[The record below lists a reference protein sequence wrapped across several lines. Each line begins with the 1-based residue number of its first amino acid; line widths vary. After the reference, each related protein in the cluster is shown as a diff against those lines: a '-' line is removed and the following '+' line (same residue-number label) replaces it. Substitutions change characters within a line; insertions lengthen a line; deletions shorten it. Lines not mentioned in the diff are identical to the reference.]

1 MLTMD
6 PRRRSVKGHGRVVL
20 VRRHLSVAAA
30 AVAAAVVCFAVAG
43 FLAGPGPTAATSPST
58 RTLSSPLVD
67 MEAVSSTAPRL
78 DGHDSRLRLPTAR
91 TAVPAVLLFGG
102 TLALVASAYVSLR
115 RRPRR
120 AVSRPA
126 WSASLRGPP
135 RLAAL

>member
-1 MLTMD
+1 M
-6 PRRRSVKGHGRVVL
+6 
-20 VRRHLSVAAA
+20 RRHLSV

-43 FLAGPGPTAATSPST
+43 FLAEPGPTAATHPAT

-67 MEAVSSTAPRL
+67 MEAVSSTIPRL
-78 DGHDSRLRLPTAR
+78 DGHDSRLRLLAPK
-91 TAVPAVLLFGG
+91 TAVPAVLLLGCA
-102 TLALVASAYVSLR
+102 LALAAWANVSLR
-115 RRPRR
+115 RRPRG